1 MSHTPPLKA
10 DPGINQDIEIRK
22 SRNASIVFSFLDAD
36 GVDYPITDDFR
47 FVLKPMAEADDADAI
62 MDITNADD
70 LVISGNTITVPITE
84 EDSNI
89 DRPKCYYELINTT
102 TGKNWFQGD
111 VQIKKGKASEDIVTE
126 LSATVNLSGTTVSAE
141 VTLADHDD
149 SIPLS
154 AFATELTFSRDQE
167 LSTVNDGGTVTFTL
181 AASGHKNGVGII
193 ARINEPVAVN
203 FGADAEEQALFEE
216 DPRSEGISTISFNH
230 IIMVY
235 KEDWDGAGND
245 KVVYT
250 VTNFTAI

>member
-149 SIPLS
+149 SIPLID
-154 AFATELTFSRDQE
+154 FATELTFSRDQE
-167 LSTVNDGGTVTFTL
+167 LSTVEGGTRTFTL

-193 ARINEPVAVN
+193 ARINEPVAIN
-203 FGADAEEQALFEE
+203 FPASFVKSLKSD
-216 DPRSEGISTISFNH
+216 DVSTTSLNH
-230 IIMVY
+230 IIMIY
-235 KEDWDGAGND
+235 KEDYDGSTD
-245 KVVYT
+245 KVLYT
-250 VTNFTAI
+250 IINETAI